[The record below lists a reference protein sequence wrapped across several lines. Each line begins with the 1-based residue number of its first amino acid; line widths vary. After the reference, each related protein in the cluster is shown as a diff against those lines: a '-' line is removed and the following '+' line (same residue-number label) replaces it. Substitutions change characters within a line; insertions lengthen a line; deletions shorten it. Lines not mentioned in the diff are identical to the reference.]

1 MSCLVEG
8 NPSASLMIIHDSP
21 VVEDVNSDRPLV
33 GYNGRVLWAML
44 KRCGIDRSDCYV
56 LNTIGETCEGDT
68 GPTSEQLDKYWD
80 AFDGAARDFR
90 GRFVLVLGGSAFSRY
105 CGLSG
110 GVAAWRGYIVRPTG
124 ARVLERSIR
133 VCVPYKTSNKK
144 RGIVKGDPRWVKTRK
159 VEAAPISETVTHIF
173 PTNSPLSVI
182 RSGFSSAP
190 LFQLDLA
197 RVARALKGE
206 LRPSRTHYEVAPT
219 VFSAGRNVAV
229 DIETGTSDGEF
240 RDITRVGF
248 ATDNSAWTRHW
259 DESTLAA
266 TRAILSDRDRICI
279 LHNAGFDFPRL
290 AGAGAP
296 IAGQLRDTMLA
307 AAFIEPDQ
315 LKGLN
320 AAAATYLD
328 CERWKHLADDEPAK
342 YNALDVIRT
351 YELWEAQ
358 QKILAERGQLK
369 LFEDTI
375 CGALPSLINMG
386 EYGLKVDIEAKETW
400 VRQLQDTAMVQLGQW
415 STMTGNVNVNSNA
428 QLKKYFKSLGIEL
441 KLNKFGAESTDK
453 IALMKMKYDY
463 PEHAEKV
470 DLLLA
475 TRHTLKDLETYAK
488 TSVSRDGRV
497 RASFVPAYKDEDGLG
512 KGLAGTWR
520 ITAKEPNLQN
530 QPKQARK
537 MYIPDEGMCFVGAD
551 YSQLEARI
559 LAALSGDD
567 VLQAACDGGIH
578 DRNAELLGVDKV
590 RAKNAFYGWGYLAGP
605 RTLSST
611 FQARG
616 YRISESECK
625 VLLGGFDRIYS
636 KASNF
641 RQEALALAKSQRFV
655 QNPFGFR
662 RYFPQRSFPAP
673 SAMSTLI
680 QSTGAFMM
688 WSIMRELDEA
698 FRALD
703 GRLLLMVHDD
713 TMGQVPLERKDE
725 ALHAV
730 KEIMERKF
738 ECVAP
743 GFSVPVSLKYSPLSW
758 GDMEELS

>member
-1 MSCLVEG
+1 MSCLVDG
-8 NPSASLMIIHDSP
+8 SPDADLMIINDAP
-21 VVEDVNSDRPLV
+21 IAADVVADRPLT
-33 GYNGRVLWAML
+33 GYDGRVLWAML
-44 KRCGIDRSDCYV
+44 KRVGIDRSRCYI
-56 LNTIGETCEGDT
+56 LNTIGETIEGDT
-68 GPTSEQLDKYWD
+68 GPTAEQLDKYWD
-80 AFDGAARDFR
+80 AFDGAAREFR

-110 GVAAWRGYIVRPTG
+110 GVGAWRGYIVRPTG
-124 ARVLERSIR
+124 TGVLERTIR

-159 VEAAPISETVTHIF
+159 VEEAPISESVTHIF
-173 PTNSPLSVI
+173 PTNSALSVI

-190 LFQLDLA
+190 LLQLDLA
-197 RVARALKGE
+197 RVARALRGE

-219 VFSAGRNVAV
+219 VFAAGRPVAI

-240 RDITRVGF
+240 RDITRVGL

-266 TRAILSDRDRICI
+266 TRAINSDSSRIFI
-279 LHNAGFDFPRL
+279 LHNAGFDYPRL
-290 AGAGAP
+290 SAAGAP
-296 IAGQLRDTMLA
+296 IVGPIRDTMLA

-328 CERWKHLADDEPAK
+328 CERWKHLSEDEPAK
-342 YNALDVIRT
+342 YNAYDVIRT

-358 QKILAERGQLK
+358 KKILADRGQLA
-369 LFEDTI
+369 LFEETI

-386 EYGLKVDIEAKETW
+386 EYGLRVDTQAKDAW
-400 VRQLQDTAMVQLGQW
+400 VAELQELAMQQLGNW
-415 STMTGNVNVNSNA
+415 SAMTGNVNVNSNA
-428 QLKKYFKSLGIEL
+428 QLKKYFKGLGIEL
-441 KLNKFGAESTDK
+441 RLNKFGAESTDK
-453 IALMKMKYDY
+453 VALMKMKYDY
-463 PEHAEKV
+463 PEHAAKV

-567 VLQAACDGGIH
+567 ALQAACDGGIH

-605 RTLSST
+605 RTLANT
-611 FQARG
+611 FQAKG
-616 YRISESECK
+616 FHIGEPECRA
-625 VLLGGFDRIYS
+625 LLTGFDRIYS
-636 KASNF
+636 RASNF

-662 RYFPQRSFPAP
+662 RYFPQRDFPAP

-688 WSIMRELDEA
+688 WSIMQELDAA
-698 FRALD
+698 FRSLD

-713 TMGQVPLERKDE
+713 TMGQVPLDRKDE
-725 ALHAV
+725 ALQAV
-730 KEIMERKF
+730 KDIMERKF
-738 ECVAP
+738 DCVAP
-743 GFSVPVSLKYSPLSW
+743 SFSVPVSLKYSPKSW
-758 GDMEELS
+758 GDMEEIS